1 LYLRMLAHSHEHMG
15 QAIAYVRSMGIK
27 APWPDPL
34 KNLDRI
40 AAGKKQNER

>member
-1 LYLRMLAHSHEHMG
+1 MG

>member
-1 LYLRMLAHSHEHMG
+1 MG
-15 QAIAYVRSMGIK
+15 QAIAYVRSMGMQ

-40 AAGKKQNER
+40 VKSKGAE